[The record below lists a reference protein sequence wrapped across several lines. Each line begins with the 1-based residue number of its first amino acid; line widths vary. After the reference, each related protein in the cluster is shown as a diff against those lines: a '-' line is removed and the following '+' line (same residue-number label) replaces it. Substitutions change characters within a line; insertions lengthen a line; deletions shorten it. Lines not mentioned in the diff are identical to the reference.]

1 MSLVFVRNCQ
11 NEIEKKRK
19 FSEVDRSTVIRREE
33 KRGQKKRKSRV
44 KPRLSAW

>member
-33 KRGQKKRKSRV
+33 KRREDRRRESRE
-44 KPRLSAW
+44 